1 MADISSLGIGSGVL
15 TADVIDQLKEA
26 DKSRMVK
33 PIENKLELVKQKQ
46 ESYNLLSSFMNT
58 FKASVSSLS
67 YDTLFDNKTVDVE
80 GEAKVSVDSGAN
92 VDSFTLQTITL
103 AKKDITKFGAMGSKT
118 TSIASADGVLKLS
131 VGTKDYN
138 INYDSTTSLQDLAQ
152 SITETAG
159 GDIEASILETNDGE
173 FSLVISSKQT
183 GIDQTIT
190 IADSDDGTS
199 GSGSLD
205 TALFDTNATNGYK
218 KIQNAEDAE
227 FKYNGI
233 TVIRSSNEIDDLI
246 LGVDITLKKEGDFS
260 SVNIDQDTAKITD
273 EVQLFVDNYNSLM
286 SNLNDMTAFDE
297 EAGTKGVFQGDNFV
311 NTLKRDLSNGVSLR
325 LDSTSLMNYG
335 IEIDRQGNMSFD
347 KSVLES
353 KLQSDQGGVKEF
365 FSDFFEPFNDN
376 VKQYTKFGGLLSG
389 FNDSLTKDSKNLTDA
404 KLKAQSSLD
413 AKYEIMTK
421 RFISYDAI
429 ISKLNSSFSMLQMMI
444 DAEANSKK

>member
-205 TALFDTNATNGYK
+205 TALFDTNSTNGYK

-325 LDSTSLMNYG
+325 LDSTSLMDYG

>member
-26 DKSRMVK
+26 DNSRMVK

-46 ESYNLLSSFMNT
+46 ESYDLLSSFMNT

-67 YDTLFDNKTVDVE
+67 YDTLFDNKTVDIE

-103 AKKDITKFGAMGSKT
+103 AKKDITKFGAMSSKT

-205 TALFDTNATNGYK
+205 AALFDTNATNGYK

-325 LDSTSLMNYG
+325 LDSTSLMDYG

-347 KSVLES
+347 KSALES
-353 KLQSDQGGVKEF
+353 KLQSNQGDVKEF

-389 FNDSLTKDSKNLTDA
+389 FSDSLTKDSKNLTDA

-444 DAEANSKK
+444 DADANSK